1 MKYLTLQKRTQ
12 NVPKKGA
19 DFIDF
24 SLLYQLSLKSTFL
37 LYGLFFYID
46 ALLYSLHIALM
57 AIDIASKL
65 IALQNKKNI
74 HTPEKGKVCLSRLQ
88 KVD

>member
-24 SLLYQLSLKSTFL
+24 SLLYRLSLKSTFL
-37 LYGLFFYID
+37 LYGLFSYID

-57 AIDIASKL
+57 AITTAIL
-65 IALQNKKNI
+65 LQNLHCKLKKYPY
-74 HTPEKGKVCLSRLQ
+74 T
-88 KVD
+88 